1 MCRQPKY
8 INNRS
13 VHFIAGRNRAVYQV
27 PCGKCDQCRDNRRY
41 NYMTRLSFAF
51 VECLKMLG
59 HVLFLTFTYNNSHLP
74 HVTYQGQSC
83 ACFSRKDTLQLL
95 RALRRYYGKKGLSFK
110 YFLVSEY
117 GKNTRR
123 PHYHV
128 LFFLP
133 SAINHRAFA
142 EKAREYWCHMYV
154 ADKNIFTCNGFMF
167 PSKSD
172 VKRDRHLCRSTA
184 GLSFY
189 AAKYTTKDLDFY
201 ELPLI
206 KAIYENETDRQIYKH
221 IFPHMRISHN
231 LGTRSIIDYLV
242 EHPTATQITNPCTGR
257 LVNIPVMVIDKLA
270 YNFEKSDR
278 ISVLTGKPITERFLN
293 DFGLTRRLALL
304 PQLIEKQVDNYKS
317 LNLNYS
323 NADLFRAA
331 VFHYVYKGFPA
342 SSVNDYFWS
351 APSCELFAAPQ
362 YMSFYCRSLL
372 TKYTDLY
379 ADTSDEISD
388 IVTSTFD
395 LVSSYRFPINY
406 MYRASIVEADCESV
420 LLDKRNEDS
429 DYRAEV
435 QRISDSIRDIQKPDR
450 DQQIGDDDCVWCEP

>member
-1 MCRQPKY
+1 MCRQPIY

-13 VHFIAGRNRAVYQV
+13 VHFMAGRNRAGYEV

-41 NYMTRLSFAF
+41 NFMTRLSFAF

-59 HVLFLTFTYNNSHLP
+59 HVLFLTFTYNNAHLP
-74 HVTYQGQSC
+74 HVTYKGQTC
-83 ACFSRKDTLQLL
+83 ACFSRKDTLQLI

-133 SAINHRAFA
+133 AGINHRAFA

-154 ADKNIFTCNGFMF
+154 SDKDIYTCNGFMF

-189 AAKYTTKDLDFY
+189 AAKYTTKDIDFY

-206 KAIYENETDRQIYKH
+206 KTIYENKTDRDTYKH
-221 IFPHMRISHN
+221 IFPHMRISQN
-231 LGTRSIIDYLV
+231 LGTRAILDYLV
-242 EHPTATQITNPCTGR
+242 DHPTATQITNPCTGR
-257 LVNIPVMVIDKLA
+257 LVNIPVMVLDKWA
-270 YNFEKSDR
+270 YTFEQSDR
-278 ISVLTGKPITERFLN
+278 ISLVTGKPITERFLN
-293 DFGLTRRLALL
+293 DFGLKRRLALL

-323 NADLFRAA
+323 NAELFRAS
-331 VFHYVYKGFPA
+331 VFHYVYKGFSA
-342 SSVNDYFWS
+342 SSVDDFFWS

-379 ADTSDEISD
+379 ADTSDELAD

-395 LVSSYRFPINY
+395 VVTNRRFPTNH
-406 MYRASIVEADCESV
+406 MERASMVEADCERV
-420 LLDKRNEDS
+420 LQDKRNQDS

-435 QRISDSIRDIQKPDR
+435 QRLSDAIRDIQHPDR
-450 DQQIGDDDCVWCEP
+450 DLQIGDADCVWQV